1 MSKNEENKYIFNSK
15 KWTKVIYV
23 LMFILTFFCS
33 ALNVILFL
41 GFWST
46 EQFYN
51 VFLIILFFIMLCYEI
66 LIFSSNYLF
75 LDKYFYN
82 NNKNKCTLIASI
94 ATFLPVV
101 IALLLI
107 IVLTIIDLFF

>member
-1 MSKNEENKYIFNSK
+1 MSENEENKYIFNSK
-15 KWTKVIYV
+15 RWTKVIYV

-33 ALNVILFL
+33 ALNVFIFL
-41 GFWST
+41 GLWSIMWL
-46 EQFYN
+46 N
-51 VFLIILFFIMLCYEI
+51 RIFLIILFCIMFCYEI
-66 LIFSSNYLF
+66 LIWGSNYLF

-82 NNKNKCTLIASI
+82 NNKIKCTLIASI

-107 IVLTIIDLFF
+107 IVLTIIDLFV

>member
-1 MSKNEENKYIFNSK
+1 MSENEENKYIFNSK
-15 KWTKVIYV
+15 RWTKVIYV
-23 LMFILTFFCS
+23 LMFILTFFFS

-41 GFWST
+41 GFWSS

-82 NNKNKCTLIASI
+82 NNKMKSTLIASI

-101 IALLLI
+101 LALLLI
-107 IVLTIIDLFF
+107 IVLTIIDLFV

>member
-1 MSKNEENKYIFNSK
+1 MLENEENKYIFNSK
-15 KWTKVIYV
+15 RWTKVIYV
-23 LMFILTFFCS
+23 LMFILSFLCS

-41 GFWST
+41 GFWSI
-46 EQFYN
+46 EQFCN

-107 IVLTIIDLFF
+107 IVLTIIDLFV

>member
-1 MSKNEENKYIFNSK
+1 MSENEENKYIFNSK
-15 KWTKVIYV
+15 RWTKVIYV

-33 ALNVILFL
+33 VLNVILFL

-82 NNKNKCTLIASI
+82 NNKTKCTLIASI
-94 ATFLPVV
+94 VTFLPVV
-101 IALLLI
+101 LALLLI
-107 IVLTIIDLFF
+107 LVLTIIDLFV

>member
-1 MSKNEENKYIFNSK
+1 MSENEENKYIFNSK
-15 KWTKVIYV
+15 RWTKVIHV
-23 LMFILTFFCS
+23 LMFILSFLCS

-41 GFWST
+41 GFWSI
-46 EQFYN
+46 EQFCN

-94 ATFLPVV
+94 ATFFPVV
-101 IALLLI
+101 LALLLI
-107 IVLTIIDLFF
+107 LVLTIIDLFV

>member
-1 MSKNEENKYIFNSK
+1 MSENEENKYIFNSK

-33 ALNVILFL
+33 ALNVLLFL

-82 NNKNKCTLIASI
+82 NNKIKCTLIASM
-94 ATFLPVV
+94 ATFFPVV
-101 IALLLI
+101 LALLLI